1 MSFLRHASAVIHEWG
16 FHENALF
23 TCIEADEFL
32 RELYLY
38 MLLHKR
44 QQWYA
49 FPMYAANHDSR
60 TNELLAVVHHCDGI
74 FPLWRMKTLHENN
87 HDGRF
92 DSIQKLIRIR
102 LMFKGNDSIEY
113 KGSVLHFTDFYA
125 GTSHYY
131 ISIDTLITR
140 CTCWKEC
147 IEKIDSIAENIDAI
161 MDSIKH
167 HIRCLALIRYLSHEC
182 ERSSDP
188 VHSRAMQNKITVLRR
203 DLKNKPYHGPRVS
216 EESATRDDAQT
227 HRAEP

>member
-44 QQWYA
+44 QQWHA

-60 TNELLAVVHHCDGI
+60 TNELLAVVHHCDDI

-87 HDGRF
+87 HD
-92 DSIQKLIRIR
+92 
-102 LMFKGNDSIEY
+102 
-113 KGSVLHFTDFYA
+113 